1 MKRKERRHL
10 KHNPVADMIATAQ
23 HFVDSHSRSI
33 TGALIAIVVLVVAIS
48 GFLLVRQQ
56 TQTRADTLLADA
68 MVALNARVVP
78 AGAAAGEDNLPA
90 AATLGAIGTFSTEEA
105 KLNAA
110 LPKLTTAAETYPN
123 TPAGITARYHL
134 ASALASLGRHDES
147 IQQFEEVVRRAGS
160 RSLYGRMAQM
170 GKANTHARAAEYD
183 AAIAA
188 WKALADERDEA
199 LPMDAILMELARAY
213 AAKGDTDEARRTWS
227 QLVEQHPDSI
237 YSPEARSR
245 LENLET

>member
-10 KHNPVADMIATAQ
+10 KHNPVAEMLATAQ
-23 HFVDSHSRSI
+23 GYVESHARAI
-33 TGALIAIVVLVVAIS
+33 TGLLIGVAVVTLAIS
-48 GFLLVRQQ
+48 GFLFLRQQ
-56 TQTRADTLLADA
+56 TQTRADVLLADA

-78 AGAAAGEDNLPA
+78 AGATAGEDNLPA
-90 AATLGAIGTFSTEEA
+90 AATLGATGTFSTEEA

-110 LPKLTTAAETYPN
+110 LPKLSTAAETYPN

-147 IQQFEEVVRRAGS
+147 VQQFEEVVRRAGA
-160 RSLYGRMAQM
+160 RTLYGRMAQM
-170 GKANTHARAAEYD
+170 GKADTHVRAGEYD

-188 WKALADERDEA
+188 WTALAEQRDEA

-213 AAKGDTDEARRTWS
+213 AAKGDTEEARRTWS

-245 LENLET
+245 LEGLEG